1 MVAHRALA
9 ARAARPSM
17 RFERRTNCREA
28 TPWESWKRYTGRCS
42 NHRRSRLVF
51 LSTLFYAAIVVVV
64 RIHTHIRT
72 RIHTLV
78 HTHAPFLISTLRR
91 CELPLLSKR
100 AHDRERFWSDFAPYE
115 GSRRVLCMEIDS
127 RKTEALPFLPPENP
141 SFPLPSLS
149 LSFHG
154 RYRLPEVK
162 KACLLQAFCYST
174 CPRSFR
180 TSSGHVHKSNKCVL
194 SKINVVKFLLLHDNA
209 RS

>member
-1 MVAHRALA
+1 
-9 ARAARPSM
+9 
-17 RFERRTNCREA
+17 
-28 TPWESWKRYTGRCS
+28 
-42 NHRRSRLVF
+42 
-51 LSTLFYAAIVVVV
+51 
-64 RIHTHIRT
+64 
-72 RIHTLV
+72 
-78 HTHAPFLISTLRR
+78 
-91 CELPLLSKR
+91 
-100 AHDRERFWSDFAPYE
+100 
-115 GSRRVLCMEIDS
+115 MEIDS

-194 SKINVVKFLLLHDNA
+194 SKINVVKYCYTIMPVRRMDRYCENTSMRCLPK
-209 RS
+209 RSLTSNGVREILTIILQFFKTRLTLSRFSRNFSCMIGRKSLVL